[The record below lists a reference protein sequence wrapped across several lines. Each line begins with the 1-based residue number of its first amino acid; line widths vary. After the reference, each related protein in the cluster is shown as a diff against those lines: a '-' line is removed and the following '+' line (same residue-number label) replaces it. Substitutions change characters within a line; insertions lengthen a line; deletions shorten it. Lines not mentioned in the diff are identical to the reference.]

1 MAQGRF
7 DHAPRSERNGA
18 GENLASATGMSE
30 TVIDEAVR
38 ATRSWYDELKNP
50 GYNFNNPGY
59 NENPGAGHF
68 TQVKIQSA
76 QPVVKIIPGCLER

>member
-1 MAQGRF
+1 MTQGRF

-30 TVIDEAVR
+30 TVVDEAVR
-38 ATRSWYDELKNP
+38 ATRSWYDELKSP

-59 NENPGAGHF
+59 YKNPGAGHF
-68 TQVKIQSA
+68 TQVQIQSA
-76 QPVVKIIPGCLER
+76 QLFKKITIGCVER